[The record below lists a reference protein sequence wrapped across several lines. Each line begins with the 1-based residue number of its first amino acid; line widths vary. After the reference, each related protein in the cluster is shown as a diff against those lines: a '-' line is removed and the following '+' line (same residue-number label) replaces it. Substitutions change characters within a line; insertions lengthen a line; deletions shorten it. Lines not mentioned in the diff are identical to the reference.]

1 MHKLQE
7 CRTLQEAEPFL
18 RGANPTFRKTV
29 ETAII
34 LRSHASPE
42 QRALGDGFMATAIQ
56 EMDAAEEPA
65 SPHDNGIKAKGEKF
79 VKEELLP
86 GGDKDGNAGSEQSTS
101 TKPKDEGTEEPVGD
115 LGNPEMS
122 TENQMKEGFPQ
133 PGMPGQMP
141 GMTPPGLDP
150 QLAQQMMPQGQM
162 PQMTT
167 PQQVQQM
174 QYTVKKYMEAYV
186 IPIREQVN
194 KLTKANHFLS
204 NKIKEIQTNSMGIDV
219 VALSKDT
226 PRMGLQ
232 ETIPTS
238 VSNLEAQG
246 GPRIYE
252 KAYKLESARQSI
264 IDLDKMY
271 SNSGNQPYQ

>member
-7 CRTLQEAEPFL
+7 CRTLQEAEQFL
-18 RGANPTFRKTV
+18 RGATPTFRKTV

-42 QRALGDGFMATAIQ
+42 QRALGDGFMATAIK

-65 SPHDNGIKAKGEKF
+65 SPHDKGIKPKGEKF

-86 GGDKDGNAGSEQSTS
+86 GGDKNGNEGSEQSS
-101 TKPKDEGTEEPVGD
+101 SSKPTDEGTEEPVGD

-122 TENQMKEGFPQ
+122 TENQMKEGFGQPQ
-133 PGMPGQMP
+133 MGGQMP
-141 GMTPPGLDP
+141 GMDP
-150 QLAQQMMPQGQM
+150 AIAQQMMPQGQM

-167 PQQVQQM
+167 PQQIQQM

-204 NKIKEIQTNSMGIDV
+204 SKIKEIQTNSMGIDV
-219 VALSKDT
+219 VALSRDS
-226 PRMGLQ
+226 PRMNLQ
-232 ETIPTS
+232 ETLPTT
-238 VSNLEAQG
+238 VTNFGEQKG

-271 SNSGNQPYQ
+271 SNNGSQPYQ

>member
-18 RGANPTFRKTV
+18 RGATPTFRKTV

-42 QRALGDGFMATAIQ
+42 QRALGDGFMATAIK

-65 SPHDNGIKAKGEKF
+65 SPHDKGIKAKGEKF

-86 GGDKDGNAGSEQSTS
+86 GGDKNGNDGSEQSS
-101 TKPKDEGTEEPVGD
+101 SSKPTDEGTEEPVGD
-115 LGNPEMS
+115 LTNPEMS
-122 TENQMKEGFPQ
+122 TENQMKEGFGQ
-133 PGMPGQMP
+133 PPMGQMP
-141 GMTPPGLDP
+141 GMDP
-150 QLAQQMMPQGQM
+150 AIAAQMMPQGQM

-167 PQQVQQM
+167 PQQIQQM
-174 QYTVKKYMEAYV
+174 QYTVKKYMETYV
-186 IPIREQVN
+186 LPIREQVN

-219 VALSKDT
+219 VALSRDS
-226 PRMGLQ
+226 PRMNLQ
-232 ETIPTS
+232 ETLPTT
-238 VSNLEAQG
+238 VTNFGEQRG

-271 SNSGNQPYQ
+271 SNNGSQPYQ